1 MQTRKQF
8 LFSTLSFVSGT
19 TILARNLFDK
29 SVQQT
34 PDVFSPTF
42 DLHSHVGRL
51 FAIDKT
57 DPEKFTGANKTL
69 GEMNGV
75 RLSGA
80 FFSLVADNKIIK
92 AGPTGIQAT
101 RKFEPNEAWED
112 YKSQLK
118 NMKDFFETASVR
130 QATHASD
137 LKKSDSVAAFIA
149 VEGGDFLEGKVE
161 RLDDVYDDGIRS
173 IQLVHYAPN
182 DIGDL
187 QTADPVNNGLSSF
200 GKDVVRKMNK
210 LGIVIDVAHATYH
223 TVKDVAGLSDSPIM
237 LSHSILEMEPDRPI
251 AKRAISKEHAK
262 VVAQT
267 GGLIGAW
274 PSGFNKNF
282 EEFVDNTLRLV
293 DVVGIDHVGIGT
305 DMDSNFKPV
314 LSSYAQYP
322 LFADALKN
330 KGLSQAEVEKIMGGN
345 ASVLLN
351 KVYKEKK

>member
-8 LFSTLSFVSGT
+8 LCTTLSFVSGT
-19 TILARNLFDK
+19 TILKRNLFDK
-29 SVQQT
+29 SVHQA

-42 DLHSHVGRL
+42 DLHSHAGRL

-57 DPEKFTGANKTL
+57 DPAKFTGANKTL
-69 GEMNGV
+69 GEMNKAH
-75 RLSGA
+75 LSGA
-80 FFSLVADNKIIK
+80 FFTLVADNKIIK
-92 AGPTGIQAT
+92 TGPTGIQAT

-118 NMKDFFETASVR
+118 NMKDFFASAAVR
-130 QATHASD
+130 NATRASD
-137 LKKSDSVAAFIA
+137 LKKADSVAAFIA

-161 RLDDVYDDGIRS
+161 RLDEVYDDGIRS

-187 QTADPVNNGLSSF
+187 QTAEPAHNGLSTF

-210 LGIVIDVAHATYH
+210 LGLVIDVAHATYQ
-223 TVKDVAGLSDSPIM
+223 TVKDVARLSDSPIM

-251 AKRAISKEHAK
+251 AKRAISTEHAK
-262 VVAQT
+262 AVAQT
-267 GGLIGAW
+267 SGLIGAW
-274 PSGFNKNF
+274 PSGFNKSF

-305 DMDSNFKPV
+305 DMDGNFKPV
-314 LSSYAQYP
+314 LSSYTQYP
-322 LFADALKN
+322 FFADALKN
-330 KGLSQAEVEKIMGGN
+330 KGLSQAEVDKIMGGN

-351 KVYKEKK
+351 KVLKEKK